1 MQAPRDAPNVSLHMD
16 ARSDP
21 SDVVPPDPVRQGNR
35 AGAVAPS
42 EVDRAIAELNRAR
55 MLGDASA
62 RPGGTRPYRLRAGGR
77 GRPSRPHESVRLF
90 VFARHAEST
99 ANLACVV
106 SSDPARS
113 VGLTARGRAQ
123 ARQLGAQ
130 LAALDVELAVCSS
143 FLRTQETL
151 AIALR
156 GRSVPTLIDRGFD
169 EIRAGDLEGK
179 PIEAYWAWEQ
189 HHTPSD
195 RFPRGESVDEALL
208 RYAAALR
215 RLLSRTEAVTV
226 LVVHQFALR
235 RIAAAATGPAT
246 LSDAS
251 FANAF
256 SYLFDER
263 AIERAAAGLA
273 ESAQCDPIARGRQ
286 ALASERYDT
295 FAPTV
300 GGVLP
305 CR

>member
-1 MQAPRDAPNVSLHMD
+1 MQAHRDAPNVSLHMD

-42 EVDRAIAELNRAR
+42 EVDRAVAELNRAR

-62 RPGGTRPYRLRAGGR
+62 RPGGARPYRLRAGGR

-130 LAALDVELAVCSS
+130 LAALDVELGVCSS

-179 PIEAYWAWEQ
+179 PIETYWAWEQ

-215 RLLSRTEAVTV
+215 LLLSRTEAVTV

-246 LSDAS
+246 LRDAS

-273 ESAQCDPIARGRQ
+273 ESAQCDPIARGRR

-300 GGVLP
+300 GRVLP